1 MARTAY
7 LPCVQYLS
15 VEDVMVCLGVGRS
28 KAYEVIRDL
37 NDELEKDGF
46 ITIAGR
52 IPERKLRERLYL
64 RDNIRPI
71 QATVTKPGTTKK
83 RR

>member
-1 MARTAY
+1 MARTAA
-7 LPCVQYLS
+7 LPCVQYLT
-15 VEDVMVCLGVGRS
+15 VEDVMICLGVGRS

-46 ITIAGR
+46 ITIAGKV
-52 IPERKLRERLYL
+52 PERKFRERLYL

-71 QATVTKPGTTKK
+71 QATVIKSGPTKK